1 MLNWKELGR
10 VFWRKW
16 RFEREILKENM
27 GEEYILRRWNN
38 NMYKYKYKRLDGLFV
53 VMISF

>member
-38 NMYKYKYKRLDGLFV
+38 NMYKYKYK
-53 VMISF
+53 